1 MNSIWVKNTGKN
13 KQEIV
18 ISMSELLKVDI
29 YDKLTV
35 NGKAVKSG
43 EGKTPTDVP
52 AGSSTTINFES
63 EVNSKGKSKMK
74 FSFKKQTVE
83 TKQNPQVLEKYIIL
97 IQNTNPG
104 SKWQMLSIL
113 LQRGHP

>member
-1 MNSIWVKNTGKN
+1 
-13 KQEIV
+13 
-18 ISMSELLKVDI
+18 MSELLKVDV

-35 NGKAVKSG
+35 NGKTVKSG

-63 EVNSKGKSKMK
+63 EVNSKGKSKIK

-83 TKQNPQVLEKYIIL
+83 AKQKPQVLETLPKA
-97 IQNTNPG
+97 
-104 SKWQMLSIL
+104 
-113 LQRGHP
+113 QRTQVLTALTSNFVLVGLVHYAW